1 MHIFTKE
8 NKALLFE
15 LVRTDFKLRYQ
26 DSILGFAWSLL
37 KPLLMFAIL
46 YLVFGKVMKVGTAI
60 PHYPVYLLLGIV
72 VWNFFVEA
80 SSQGIGAVVARG
92 GLIRKVN
99 FPKWI
104 IVISGTISALINL
117 GLSMVII
124 AIFMA
129 INRVELSATILLFIP
144 IIVEVYL
151 FAVGIAFFLATANV
165 KYRDT
170 GHIYDIIIQA
180 AFYATP
186 ILYPVALLVSVIG
199 DLGKLLMINP
209 MAQII
214 QDARFAL
221 VTHETVTTWSVFAG
235 HLYLA
240 LIPVALVFVVLALG
254 IRYFNK
260 NAKNFAEM
268 V

>member
-1 MHIFTKE
+1 MRLFTKE
-8 NKALLFE
+8 SRALLAE

-46 YLVFGKVMKVGTAI
+46 YLVFGKIMKVGSAI

-80 SSQGIGAVVARG
+80 SSQGVGAVVANG

-104 IVISGTISALINL
+104 IVVSGTISALINL

-124 AIFMA
+124 AVFMVVNQVPVSWTM
-129 INRVELSATILLFIP
+129 ILFIP
-144 IIVEVYL
+144 LVVEVYL
-151 FAVGIAFFLATANV
+151 FAVGIAFFLAAANV

-186 ILYPVALLVSVIG
+186 ILYPVALLVSMIG
-199 DLGKLLMINP
+199 GFGKLLLLNP

-214 QDARFAL
+214 QDARYAF
-221 VTHETVTTWSVFAG
+221 VTHDTVTVWNIFNDKVW
-235 HLYLA
+235 LA
-240 LIPVALVFVVLALG
+240 VIPMIIVIILLILG
-254 IRYFNK
+254 VIYFNR
-260 NAKNFAEM
+260 NAKNFAEL

>member
-1 MHIFTKE
+1 MGIFTKE
-8 NKALLFE
+8 NKALLLE

-46 YLVFGKVMKVGTAI
+46 YLVFGKIMRVGTAI

-72 VWNFFVEA
+72 MWNFFVEA
-80 SSQGIGAVVARG
+80 SSQGIGAVVAQG

-117 GLSMVII
+117 ALSMIIIVVFMVINQVPVSWT
-124 AIFMA
+124 M
-129 INRVELSATILLFIP
+129 LLFIP
-144 IIVEVYL
+144 LVVEVYL
-151 FAVGIAFFLATANV
+151 LAVGVAFFLATANV

-186 ILYPVALLVSVIG
+186 ILYPVALLVSMAGSI
-199 DLGKLLMINP
+199 GKLLMLNP

-221 VTHETVTTWSVFAG
+221 VTHETVTSWHVFQG
-235 HLYLA
+235 NLYFA
-240 LIPVALVFVVLALG
+240 FIPPLIVGVVLFIG
-254 IRYFNK
+254 VRYFNK
-260 NAKNFAEM
+260 NAKNFAEL